1 MTTPVPAR
9 TRSLIVRANDALP
22 REQSL
27 SQHVGAPSEW
37 RLEHPTVLIID
48 DDEDTRDLVGAILE
62 QHGLAVIKAGTG
74 AAGLTAAEENDV
86 AAVVLDV
93 VMPGLDGHEV
103 LRQLREGALHSDI
116 PVIML
121 TGLDALDSELESV
134 LSGANAYLIKPVRR
148 DELLRRLDDL
158 LCSGFW

>member
-1 MTTPVPAR
+1 
-9 TRSLIVRANDALP
+9 
-22 REQSL
+22 
-27 SQHVGAPSEW
+27 
-37 RLEHPTVLIID
+37 
-48 DDEDTRDLVGAILE
+48 
-62 QHGLAVIKAGTG
+62 
-74 AAGLTAAEENDV
+74 
-86 AAVVLDV
+86 VVLDV